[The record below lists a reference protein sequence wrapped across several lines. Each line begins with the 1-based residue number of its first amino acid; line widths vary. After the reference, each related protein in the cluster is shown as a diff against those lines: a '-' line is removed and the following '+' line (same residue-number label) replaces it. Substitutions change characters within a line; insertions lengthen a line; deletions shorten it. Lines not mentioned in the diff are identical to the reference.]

1 MQSGVQLAPRSLIV
15 SLDIGTHGSGFA
27 FATKTPSGT
36 LTAVRPHEHW
46 PDQPVPYPKTRSAL
60 LYNGRSPVAWGHTA
74 IRKLCAL
81 CDEGQDISQ
90 YRLVKDF
97 KLALHD
103 PKRAAELQAVAPGLT
118 PEIVMADFL
127 TFMRKYVI
135 EQLVE
140 EVGSDAARLDNIHW
154 CLTVPA
160 MWTERNKAAMRTAAL
175 RAGLIR
181 KAGSDA
187 LTIILEPEAAAMDAL
202 DKQDPPLVEGMSL
215 MVVDAGAGTV
225 DVTIHNCQERGGQVV
240 LSEAICAEGALC
252 GSLFVDKEFSA
263 HYRAAVGTTA
273 FDAWVAQHPAGLQ
286 ELMDEW
292 EAVKCSFLRNQN
304 DLADS
309 MSRLRLGA
317 DDLGSSETF
326 RVPITLELVDLMS
339 KEQRSS
345 LKQQQHGLDS
355 KLVLSSS
362 VMRQLFKGPVDAV
375 CRLAVSQLM
384 AARSEGNA
392 RPCSTVLLV
401 GGFARNRYLQ
411 ARVRAAVLGSG
422 LAQQVVPH
430 DVPHAAVLDGA
441 VKYGFH
447 PTRIHARR
455 SLKAYGVRTCAPW
468 IEGAP
473 GKIPDLETGIW
484 LTNSYFLRF
493 VEKGELVL
501 WDKEVEHTFLPL
513 FKVQDGVVVPLYA
526 CNNNST
532 RFVKDGDDDM
542 ELLGRL
548 RVDLPE
554 DSSGD
559 DRDIVVKFKFGKT
572 QIHASAHNAA
582 TGSEDD
588 LPISFEQEAA
598 SHACPNISCVWLLWS
613 TLNLARRAYPYRCTV
628 LCTTGHYTNCKGI
641 SRMDI
646 EPIYCAEQ
654 VGVNRLRPLGK
665 PTEHVRLLGSQIVV
679 SPDLADVLKAY
690 TKEVIRRQ
698 PQNLIEFSAK
708 YFQNLANVAA
718 SVQEAPAPSKEQL
731 QVFLKRAGDTAV
743 VTPEQIHALAAQTGM
758 ARSIV
763 AKVLSVG
770 KFESAVNID
779 KFLFLL
785 LVMSCESFGA
795 VLEGLF
801 FVFGS
806 TLASDRFQLL
816 ISYLAPDMPLFVTM
830 AGTTASCRFEFK
842 RHTSFG
848 RNVRVEGYC
857 LLGGP
862 PMTVPV
868 AFDSANVELQTSAT
882 AAWEALACS
891 LDCNLGPWPTK
902 VRAATPAASNTQ
914 FISCPCR
921 PCPWVPLQQGG
932 HSSPPLPSTAE
943 LQALVTAGHTE
954 LLVAAVYDQLQ
965 AELQHCHLPEFWG
978 QVLGACA
985 CLAPP
990 AELGSGPGEL
1000 WALGQGLQGALMG
1013 LAASVSSHTML
1024 LDQLAQQ
1031 LLRLLATTPSTQI
1044 QTTLWPPP
1052 LTPAALG
1059 QQEQEEGLGQL
1070 QGQSGQQGQQW
1081 QQGQQ
1086 EQSGQQGQQAQQW
1099 FPPRVPAPGSGLTLV
1114 APHLLVLLSGLST
1127 RYRSGLAPLLMVSAP
1142 VSLSGL
1148 VQRFFTAVLDQLGAR
1163 HEEQLEEGQPPSP
1176 DLQGASHVMSA
1187 MLAMVLEPA
1196 SPAASPQG
1204 CSSQLD
1210 RQPGSG
1216 QTSPRADSIMAD
1228 QTPGS
1233 PPRASHQPPA
1243 IDKDEG
1249 DADMGSPGGMG
1260 LRGGQGFED
1269 AGGQGSLEGEGPGLG
1284 VPAWCAVLADL
1295 VALLHDL
1302 GLGCIAEEAASTTVA
1317 MQLRQHLADITQRQ
1331 GGRAGGRTGGR
1342 AGKWALGSLDEAALP
1357 LVMAY
1362 IHAVPLQLLGMVL
1375 ASASPPPPLAG
1386 PSPKLSPNQ
1395 EADQGPE
1402 REGEPPVV
1410 QLPSKDLAAWLA
1422 HAAQDPSTL
1431 AAVQEWQL
1439 RLVYL
1444 VYESL
1449 GCLRLA
1455 QMFDIVVDYRDSQP
1469 AVQDMAVCL
1478 QHTHLHARFVSEF
1491 KAALT
1496 ARLLHAGAPA
1506 RDIVHQYVATIRV
1519 LREIDPS
1526 GALLAAVSGPLRAY
1540 LRGRADTARCVV
1552 ALVTAEDG
1560 GEGGTCLLEEP
1571 PQVLMRGGSG
1581 CWGLVDDAAAA
1592 AGAAATG
1599 DAGPLA
1605 VLRTQR
1611 MSHPPAEAAAV
1622 DATGGGGGPQGLAG
1636 QGLVGLGLGGGH
1648 LPDKAPGA
1656 AGSSADIVAMLIGVF
1671 ESKDVFINEYRSS
1684 LAAELLYASDFNTS
1698 LCLRAVEL
1706 LKLRFGEGPLHNCEV
1721 MVKDIADSKRTNS
1734 QVHAQLAQQ
1743 TQPLPSLPHIA
1754 QPQQPPSCP
1763 SAEATH
1769 AHNQAAAAKG
1779 PNGVGGGE
1787 GGGEGEAVDMARRV
1801 LSATIMSHIFWP
1813 KLGGWGDEEEKAS
1826 SVATDRTK
1834 EAGLKLPPLVAA
1846 AQEAFAQAYAGL
1858 KAPRKLHWKP
1868 HLGCVELQV
1877 EVDGVEVDFK
1887 VSPVLASILQPF
1899 EQHSEIPAQALADMV
1914 GLPLPLLRRR
1924 AQFWITSGILQEA
1937 RLPPSSP
1944 APPSASSATTPAA
1957 GARATTRWLPGLA
1970 GRVQRSQSNGGGST
1984 VFRRAVQLDPQ
1995 LHGTCLSDW
2004 GLLEEAPALPS
2015 ATEGVVEELSP
2026 YLPYINSMLTNYNG
2040 LPLDRLHAMLKL
2052 FVISPK
2058 YDKSVDQLAAYLTIL
2073 VASDQLVLDSGQPH
2087 FLAREISPK
2096 LTVQPSSLLSGT
2108 VAVLSTAK
2116 MQAQKMAAPVRGR
2129 SMLRVAAT
2137 SSRAPTS
2144 TPKRSQASALSA
2156 VPGVGPKLEALLK
2169 TQGCTSV
2176 DQLLDMHH
2184 EDNSGDAEA
2193 TKAWLMDVVGIRT
2206 KTTAKGIVD
2215 YIAAQRTRGPASQN
2229 GNGNGNGATSPQDAV
2244 VLGVL
2249 QNYSGLTS
2257 DRLFNMLK
2265 STGRFNESQ
2274 SALASILR
2282 SLTSQGKVQHDNGT
2296 YRFVSGARAGTPAPA
2311 RSPSPVPSRASPNRV
2326 SSPNPTYRTSVPASR
2341 ASAPSAGG
2349 GSGASSSDEQVVLS
2363 ILQNYSGLS
2372 PERLSA
2378 MVKNSGKSVSNLNGV
2393 VNSLV
2398 SSGKV
2403 QNDKGTLRFV
2413 STGRAA
2419 TPAAA
2424 RTSSPARPSSAPT
2437 ARASTPS
2444 AGGGGGASSSDEQ
2457 VVLSILQNYSG
2468 LTAERLANMVKN
2480 SGKSVSNLN
2489 GVVNSLVSSGKVQ
2502 NDKGTFRFVSGS
2514 RAASPMP
2521 RQATP
2526 AARSS
2531 SAPAFRA
2538 ATPSA
2543 GSGSGASSSDEQ
2555 VVLSILQNYSGLTPE
2570 RLSNMVR
2577 NSGKSVSNLN
2587 GVVNSLVSSGK
2598 VQNDK
2603 GTLRF
2608 VSSGR
2613 AATPAA
2619 ARTSSPARASV
2630 RPSSAPTP
2638 RASTPS
2644 AGGGGGAS
2652 SSDEQVVLSILQNYS
2667 GLTAERLANMVKNSG
2682 KSVSNLNGV
2691 VNSLVSSG
2699 KVQNDKGT
2707 FRFVSGSRAASP
2719 MPRQATPAARSS
2731 SAPAFRA
2738 ATPSAGSG
2746 SGASSSDEQVVLSIL
2761 MNYSG
2766 LTPERLSN
2774 MIKNSGKNVS
2784 NLNGVIAS
2792 LVSSGKV
2799 QNDKGTFRFVSS
2811 GRGSTPAPARSASP
2825 APVKRS
2831 TSALRTPSPA
2841 PGGGGALPATES
2853 AVLSL
2858 LMNYSSMTADRAHR
2872 MMSGSGQFNGSE
2884 SAMKTVLNS
2893 LVSKGKAKSTGGAY
2907 SFVSK

>member
-1 MQSGVQLAPRSLIV
+1 SPAAAAPTPQRSSETMQSDVQLAPRSLIV
-15 SLDIGTHGSGFA
+15 SLDVGTHGSGFA
-27 FATKTPSGT
+27 FATKTPAGGLTPVT
-36 LTAVRPHEHW
+36 LHEGW

-60 LYNGRSPVAWGHTA
+60 LYNGRSPVAWGYTA

-81 CDEGQDISQ
+81 CDEGQDISK
-90 YRLVKDF
+90 YRLVKNF
-97 KLALHD
+97 KLAIHD
-103 PKRAAELQAVAPGLT
+103 PTRAAELQAVAPGLT
-118 PEIVMADFL
+118 PATVMADFL
-127 TFMRKYVI
+127 TFLRKYVI

-160 MWTERNKAAMRTAAL
+160 MWTERDKAAMRTAAL
-175 RAGLIR
+175 RAGLIK

-202 DKQDPPLVEGMSL
+202 DKQETPLMAGMSL

-225 DVTIHNCQERGGQVV
+225 DVTVHDCQTQGGQVV
-240 LSEAICAEGALC
+240 LSEATCPDGALC
-252 GSLFVDKEFSA
+252 GSVKVDEKFSEY
-263 HYRAAVGTTA
+263 YRAAVGAAA
-273 FDAWVAQHPAGLQ
+273 FNAWVAQHPAGLQ
-286 ELMDEW
+286 QLMN
-292 EAVKCSFLRNQN
+292 K
-304 DLADS
+304 
-309 MSRLRLGA
+309 
-317 DDLGSSETF
+317 
-326 RVPITLELVDLMS
+326 VPIPPELVDLMS
-339 KEQRSS
+339 KDQRGS

-355 KLVLSSS
+355 QLVLSST
-362 VMRQLFKGPVDAV
+362 VMRQLFKGPVDD
-375 CRLAVSQLM
+375 
-384 AARSEGNA
+384 
-392 RPCSTVLLV
+392 VLLV

-411 ARVRAAVLGSG
+411 ARVRAAVMGSG
-422 LAQQVVPH
+422 LAQQVVVP
-430 DVPHAAVLDGA
+430 DVPHAAVLGGA
-441 VKYGFH
+441 VQYGFH
-447 PTRIHARR
+447 PACIHGRR
-455 SLKAYGVRTCAPW
+455 SLKAYGVTTCAPW

-473 GKIPDLETGIW
+473 GKFPDLETGIW
-484 LTNSYFLRF
+484 MTDCYFLRF
-493 VEKGELVL
+493 VKKGELVL

-513 FKVQDGVVVPLYA
+513 FKAQDGVVVRLYA

-554 DSSGD
+554 NSSGD

-598 SHACPNISCVWLLWS
+598 S
-613 TLNLARRAYPYRCTV
+613 
-628 LCTTGHYTNCKGI
+628 
-641 SRMDI
+641 
-646 EPIYCAEQ
+646 
-654 VGVNRLRPLGK
+654 
-665 PTEHVRLLGSQIVV
+665 IVV

-785 LVMSCESFGA
+785 LVMSCESFSA

-816 ISYLAPDMPLFVTM
+816 ISYLAPDMDPDITSQWLMDLSSQLAAVATVTYESAAATHFVR
-830 AGTTASCRFEFK
+830 SKCSR
-842 RHTSFG
+842 RRSPY
-848 RNVRVEGYC
+848 RVE
-857 LLGGP
+857 P

-868 AFDSANVELQTSAT
+868 APDSVNVELQASAT
-882 AAWEALACS
+882 AAWEALACGLEYNS
-891 LDCNLGPWPTK
+891 GPRPTK
-902 VRAATPAASNTQ
+902 
-914 FISCPCR
+914 
-921 PCPWVPLQQGG
+921 QGG
-932 HSSPPLPSTAE
+932 HRSPPLPSTAE

-954 LLVAAVYDQLQ
+954 LLVAAVYDHLQ

-990 AELGSGPGEL
+990 AELDRGPGEL
-1000 WALGQGLQGALMG
+1000 WALGQGLRGALMG

-1031 LLRLLATTPSTQI
+1031 LLRLLATTGSTQI

-1070 QGQSGQQGQQW
+1070 QGQNGQQGQQ
-1081 QQGQQ
+1081 
-1086 EQSGQQGQQAQQW
+1086 GQQGQEGQQG
-1099 FPPRVPAPGSGLTLV
+1099 FPPRVPAPGSGLPRV

-1142 VSLSGL
+1142 VSLSGGGWEGSAGGGSAAYAAGL

-1176 DLQGASHVMSA
+1176 DLQGASNVMSA
-1187 MLAMVLEPA
+1187 MLAMVLEPV
-1196 SPAASPQG
+1196 SPAASPHG

-1216 QTSPRADSIMAD
+1216 PPSPRADSIMAD

-1233 PPRASHQPPA
+1233 PPHASHQPPA
-1243 IDKDEG
+1243 MDKDEG

-1269 AGGQGSLEGEGPGLG
+1269 ADGQGSLAGEGRGLGARAGEGPGAPG
-1284 VPAWCAVLADL
+1284 WCAVLADL

-1317 MQLRQHLADITQRQ
+1317 MQLRQHLADITQR
-1331 GGRAGGRTGGR
+1331 
-1342 AGKWALGSLDEAALP
+1342 SLDEAALP

-1362 IHAVPLQLLGMVL
+1362 IHAVPLQLLGVVL
-1375 ASASPPPPLAG
+1375 ASASPPPPPAG
-1386 PSPKLSPNQ
+1386 PSLKLSPNQ
-1395 EADQGPE
+1395 EADQGPDRE
-1402 REGEPPVV
+1402 REPPVV
-1410 QLPSKDLAAWLA
+1410 RLPSKDLAAWLA

-1431 AAVQEWQL
+1431 AAVQVEWQL

-1455 QMFDIVVDYRDSQP
+1455 QMFDIVVDYPDSQP
-1469 AVQDMAVCL
+1469 AVGLQSEKATIAWQARVQDMAICL

-1526 GALLAAVSGPLRAY
+1526 GALLSAVSGPLRAY

-1581 CWGLVDDAAAA
+1581 CWGLVVKPSWQLPQVTVWDSSLCMQDDAAAA

-1611 MSHPPAEAAAV
+1611 MSHTPAAAAAV
-1622 DATGGGGGPQGLAG
+1622 DAAGGGGGPQGLAG
-1636 QGLVGLGLGGGH
+1636 HGLGLGLGGGH

-1754 QPQQPPSCP
+1754 QPQQPPCCP

-1779 PNGVGGGE
+1779 PNGDGGGE

-1801 LSATIMSHIFWP
+1801 LSAIIMSHIFWP
-1813 KLGGWGDEEEKAS
+1813 KLGGWGDEEEKAG
-1826 SVATDRTK
+1826 SVATDRAK

-1868 HLGCVELQV
+1868 HLGCVELQRVSHQVTPWLQV

-1899 EQHSEIPAQALADMV
+1899 EQHSEIPAQTLANMV

-1924 AQFWITSGILQEA
+1924 AQFWITSGILQEV

-1944 APPSASSATTPAA
+1944 APPSASSATIPAA

-2073 VASDQLVLDSGQPH
+2073 VASDQLVLDSG
-2087 FLAREISPK
+2087 LI
-2096 LTVQPSSLLSGT
+2096 VQPSSLLSDT

-2137 SSRAPTS
+2137 SNRAPTS

-2215 YIAAQRTRGPASQN
+2215 YIAAQRIRGPASQN

-2630 RPSSAPTP
+2630 RPSSAPTA